1 MVSNVDEVVLAD
13 RLRLAIGR
21 LARRLRQHSVGGLT
35 PSQRSV
41 LATLDRHGPMTMSR
55 LAEIETISAPSVTGI
70 ISRLAEKELVERR
83 PNPED
88 GRSAIVA
95 LTAAGRE
102 MLEAGRRERTAYLL
116 EHITRLSEEDRRI
129 VAQAIEILDRLQE
142 EI

>member
-83 PNPED
+83 PNPKT
-88 GRSAIVA
+88 G
-95 LTAAGRE
+95 
-102 MLEAGRRERTAYLL
+102 
-116 EHITRLSEEDRRI
+116 DRPSSP
-129 VAQAIEILDRLQE
+129 
-142 EI
+142 